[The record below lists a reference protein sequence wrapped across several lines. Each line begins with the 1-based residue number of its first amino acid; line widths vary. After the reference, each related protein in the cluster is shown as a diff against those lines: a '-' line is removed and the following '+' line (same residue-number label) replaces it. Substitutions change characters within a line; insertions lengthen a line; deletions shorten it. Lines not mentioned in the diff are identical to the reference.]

1 MRYSLAL
8 FTLPVALVA
17 ATPAGKRCTGTISS
31 LDDVAAAEKCTTI
44 NINAFTVPA
53 GKTFAISA
61 LDGATI
67 NLVGDV
73 KFGVANWAGPLFSVT
88 GNNLIFNGNGHT
100 FDGQGASYWDG
111 QGGNGGVTKPH
122 PMMKI
127 KMSGTYSNVK
137 VLNSPAHVYS
147 VSNPA
152 KLVMSKLT
160 IDNSAGDKP
169 NSKSGGK
176 AAGHNTDGFDVSTN
190 DLTIENSTIYN
201 QDDCIAINKGSNII
215 FQGNTCSGG
224 HGISIGSVSTDA
236 TVKDIQILNNN
247 VVDSDQALRIK
258 TKSDATNASVSTVTY
273 KGNTATGIKR
283 FGVIVDQSYP
293 STLGTPGNN
302 VVISGITFGAGNNIA
317 VTSGAQRV
325 AVDCGSK
332 CTGTWD
338 WSGLKVTGGT
348 AGKID
353 NYKNIKAGSY

>member
-1 MRYSLAL
+1 MRFSIALA
-8 FTLPVALVA
+8 TLPAALVA
-17 ATPAGKRCTGTISS
+17 ATPAGKRCAGTISS
-31 LDDVAAAEKCTTI
+31 LDDVAAAQKCATI
-44 NINAFTVPA
+44 NINSFTVPA
-53 GKTFAISA
+53 GKSFDISA
-61 LDGATI
+61 IDGATI
-67 NLVGDV
+67 NMLGDV

-88 GNNLIFNGNGHT
+88 GSNLIFNGNNHT

-127 KMSGTYSNVK
+127 KMSGSYSNVK

-147 VSNPA
+147 ISNPA

-160 IDNSAGDKP
+160 IDNSAGDKA
-169 NSKSGGK
+169 NSKSDGK

-190 DLTIENSTIYN
+190 DLTIEDSTILN

-215 FQGNTCSGG
+215 FQRNTCSGG
-224 HGISIGSVSTDA
+224 HGISIGSVSTGA
-236 TVKDIQILNNN
+236 AVTGIQVLNNK
-247 VVDSDQALRIK
+247 VLDSDQALRIK
-258 TKSDATNASVSTVTY
+258 TKADATDASVTTVTY
-273 KGNTATGIKR
+273 TGNTASGIRR

-302 VVISGITFGAGNNIA
+302 VIISGVNFGTNDIA
-317 VTSGAQRV
+317 VNSDAQRV
-325 AVDCGSK
+325 VVDCGAK

-338 WSGLKVTGGT
+338 WSGLKVTGGK
-348 AGKID
+348 AGSMD